1 MALDLSMIPQVSS
14 PSLSADFFKEMA
26 NARQTAFNGLMSPI
40 QATTKAFVDNR
51 TQQAQEL
58 IRQAQSVGDMQSPDL
73 QAGIQSIIG
82 RSGGFVDQNAINQ
95 AQQNHLAQ
103 LYGNQQTYAQ
113 SESLDKAKAQEQVNL
128 LVQQKLAKG
137 DFEEARAIAQSSV
150 TSEGLSTL
158 LGSISSAK
166 QAPILAE
173 LDRQERLQ
181 KILQFSTTNS
191 NATSNQALKYEKQ
204 AADYEAEAL
213 KAENREIENGLGQK
227 VKDPAGA
234 AEAAQLRARA
244 SQMRELIQYV
254 NPQQVLGTLSGA
266 ADTMNGNPL
275 QGGDVNSF
283 VERLTNVESGG
294 NPTAKNPRSTATGGG
309 QFIES
314 TWLTMMKKHRPD
326 LAGNINPKDTKS
338 PEAMRVLTMRND
350 PTLSK
355 EMTLRYAEEN
365 GERLTKAGFPV
376 NEGTLYTM
384 HFLGEGG
391 GIKALRAYQNNPN
404 ASAESVLGS
413 EAVNSNPSI
422 MRGKTIKDV
431 VDYSLSVMSNPKRNG
446 GVSAASALGSNYQST
461 TPSPVQAAGTVTSAA
476 SQGASSPTTAAAT
489 MNLQSIPAEMQEKYK
504 PYTNKKGNF
513 LPIKFGNGKSID
525 TLDASIEALVAKG
538 QSQIDMAYQASEAK
552 RDLQGLDKDIAGYW
566 LNPFGSD
573 RDKIGLYNLVKEM
586 PIYSNSKGDRP
597 VLTDTELNE
606 AIQATAAELNSNG
619 KWDNDKIR
627 LSTLQKML
635 SNAVGRKADTV
646 YKTRN
651 KTVADGLAGLAKEY
665 GTTVA
670 VLEQVLNNRG
680 TAPRFKTG
688 ADAFIKAS
696 DITPRS
702 TVTKPSTPQ
711 RKEEDNVKPTTK
723 SVSSHVPVPKGF
735 YGIYGVNPRILNP
748 ET

>member
-40 QATTKAFVDNR
+40 QATSKAFVDNR

-95 AQQNHLAQ
+95 AQQDHLAQ
-103 LYGNQQTYAQ
+103 LYGNQVTYAQ
-113 SESLDKAKAQEQVNL
+113 SDVLDKAKAQEQVNL
-128 LVQQKLAKG
+128 LVQQKIAQK
-137 DFEEARAIAQSSV
+137 DFEGARKLALGSV
-150 TSEGLSTL
+150 TSDGLSTA
-158 LGSISSAK
+158 LGSISTAQ

-173 LDRQERLQ
+173 LERQKQLKELL
-181 KILQFSTTNS
+181 KDSGTIANTASD
-191 NATSNQALKYEKQ
+191 QALQYEKQ
-204 AADYEAEAL
+204 AAEYEEAAL
-213 KAENREIENGLGQK
+213 KAESREIENGLGLK

-234 AEAAQLRARA
+234 AEAARLRGQASQLRG
-244 SQMRELIQYV
+244 LIQYM

-294 NPTAKNPRSTATGGG
+294 DPTAKNPRSTATGGG
-309 QFIES
+309 QFIDG

-326 LAGNINPKDTKS
+326 LAGNVDPKNTKS
-338 PEAMRVLTMRND
+338 PEAIRVLTMRND
-350 PTLSK
+350 PTLSR

-384 HFLGEGG
+384 HLLGEGG
-391 GIKALRAYQNNPN
+391 GIKALRAYQTNPN

-413 EAVNSNPSI
+413 EAVNSNPGI

-504 PYTNKKGNF
+504 PYTDKKGNF

-525 TLDASIEALVAKG
+525 TLESSLEELVGKG
-538 QSQIDMAYQASEAK
+538 QALINKVYDSSSAK
-552 RDLQGLDKDIAGYW
+552 RELSGIEKGIPGMASRLSAAA
-566 LNPFGSD
+566 
-573 RDKIGLYNLVKEM
+573 DKIELRNEVLKM
-586 PIYSNSKGDRP
+586 PIYAMSQGNSP
-597 VLTDTELNE
+597 ILTDSELNE
-606 AIQATAAELNSNG
+606 AIEVAAANLDSNNQ
-619 KWDNDKIR
+619 WDNDADR
-627 LSTLQKML
+627 LKEIQKVI
-635 SNAVGRKADTV
+635 SNMVGRKFDNV
-646 YKTRN
+646 YTERN
-651 KTVADGLAGLAKEY
+651 KLVGTELAKLAKEY

-670 VLEQVLNNRG
+670 VLEQVMNNRG

-688 ADAFIKAS
+688 ANAFINTS

-723 SVSSHVPVPKGF
+723 PASSHVPVPKGF